1 MEIEDVQKYLS
12 NYYKGT
18 KNPTLTA
25 MKFFV
30 EEFDHPEKT
39 LKAIHIAG
47 TNGKGSCVEI
57 MTNILTKAGY
67 KVGKFLS
74 PHLIKYN
81 ERISIGNKNI
91 TDEEMKEL
99 IKTIHPK
106 IEKYNKM
113 SNIPITLFEL
123 ETIMA
128 LLYFKNKRCDFVVLE
143 TGLGGKNDCTNI
155 VNPIVSII
163 NSISYDHIHILGKTL
178 KEIAEQKAGII
189 KPNSNTVFIKQK
201 EKEVNEIIEE
211 TCKKNNNKLHLIK
224 KEDIKNYSYNS
235 QYQKIDYKNYKN
247 ILINLKGKKQIN
259 NASLCIETIEILKE
273 KGYKISEE
281 AIKKALKTVVHKA
294 RFEIIKKDPLIIY
307 DGAHNKKAIKNFKH
321 SVDMYYKKENKVYI
335 VSILKTKDYDSMVKE
350 LMKDKNSIFIF
361 TDGNNKD
368 KYVAKEELLRCSK
381 KYTTNKNLY
390 TYELNEAIELIMK
403 KYKTHV
409 TFIVGSFYIYETIL
423 EKIKE
428 KNHE

>member
-1 MEIEDVQKYLS
+1 M
-12 NYYKGT
+12 
-18 KNPTLTA
+18 
-25 MKFFV
+25 
-30 EEFDHPEKT
+30 
-39 LKAIHIAG
+39 
-47 TNGKGSCVEI
+47 
-57 MTNILTKAGY
+57 
-67 KVGKFLS
+67 
-74 PHLIKYN
+74 
-81 ERISIGNKNI
+81 
-91 TDEEMKEL
+91 
-99 IKTIHPK
+99 
-106 IEKYNKM
+106 
-113 SNIPITLFEL
+113 
-123 ETIMA
+123 
-128 LLYFKNKRCDFVVLE
+128 
-143 TGLGGKNDCTNI
+143 
-155 VNPIVSII
+155 
-163 NSISYDHIHILGKTL
+163 
-178 KEIAEQKAGII
+178 
-189 KPNSNTVFIKQK
+189 
-201 EKEVNEIIEE
+201 
-211 TCKKNNNKLHLIK
+211 
-224 KEDIKNYSYNS
+224 
-235 QYQKIDYKNYKN
+235 
-247 ILINLKGKKQIN
+247 
-259 NASLCIETIEILKE
+259 
-273 KGYKISEE
+273 
-281 AIKKALKTVVHKA
+281 HKA